1 MRGYEKGSELY
12 NKWHDEKARDKKRLP
27 LFVYMA
33 GHIEPS
39 ARGNAMCCWRKQ
51 ESIRLNGLVM
61 ADFDDLDD
69 PRKVYAEH
77 AVAIAELGDRILLT
91 HITPSGHGL
100 RFVCKGD
107 PAVGNIADNQEWF
120 AKAIG
125 LTLDGVCKDSSRAS
139 FAVSKSNIIHFNKEI
154 FTYEN
159 KEFDEKY
166 GDDYRRNCSSARNH
180 DNHSGSNPPA
190 DGHQLADGKGDGANG
205 RPSVQN
211 CKIVIPTNEK
221 GEYVYK
227 GIPYRRIVDGLLA
240 SYGGAPSV
248 GERNTFYYDMAR
260 RDMRYICDFN
270 EDFMLSVMPD
280 FGLSESE
287 RRQALRSALAARR
300 FSLSKRCQSV
310 LRGLGLSG
318 GDAPTAKPAARGAGF
333 DHEQIFRQ
341 FKPFFGGP
349 WAPALNALDD
359 RVKLAGFLAV
369 GAMLGTYLSPVRLKN
384 FYDGDD
390 YRLSFMVYI
399 IGQAASGK
407 GVFVDL
413 NRMVMEP
420 LRLQDEQGRKW
431 EEKYKEDKEMRAN
444 SSKNQKQEAMQI
456 EHFPI
461 RVLPGTISNAMR
473 YKRMKNA
480 VTVIDGNEVHLHCYI
495 FESELSAKLRSEQGT
510 WAGAQDLDCKSFS
523 NEYGGNDYGNAQAVN
538 GLIEVN
544 MNQVITGTQDAMNR
558 KITARNCLDGL
569 ATRLIVFEMPDNSF
583 TMLEKRR
590 VRRTI
595 DEQMFLRTIGTKLQ
609 KCTGSVDLAQKVIVP
624 PSYRS
629 IYGQKT
635 SISDALYKWGT
646 DEADRCRETED
657 RCADY
662 FRRRAPIIAARYAV
676 VDAILRDVDH
686 FSKTGK
692 LKLTFNNVLLAVKLA
707 SYIQESQ
714 MYFFGKKIMDAL
726 EDTENNFTPES
737 KKVGSRSLLFS
748 QLPKEFTINDVAA
761 KMPDKTRRTA
771 ENTVSEW
778 KRNQYIKMVRRDGKN
793 KVYVKLVNNI

>member
-1 MRGYEKGSELY
+1 MKTKSLM
-12 NKWHDEKARDKKRLP
+12 K
-27 LFVYMA
+27 
-33 GHIEPS
+33 
-39 ARGNAMCCWRKQ
+39 
-51 ESIRLNGLVM
+51 SI
-61 ADFDDLDD
+61 
-69 PRKVYAEH
+69 
-77 AVAIAELGDRILLT
+77 T
-91 HITPSGHGL
+91 
-100 RFVCKGD
+100 
-107 PAVGNIADNQEWF
+107 
-120 AKAIG
+120 
-125 LTLDGVCKDSSRAS
+125 
-139 FAVSKSNIIHFNKEI
+139 
-154 FTYEN
+154 
-159 KEFDEKY
+159 
-166 GDDYRRNCSSARNH
+166 
-180 DNHSGSNPPA
+180 
-190 DGHQLADGKGDGANG
+190 
-205 RPSVQN
+205 
-211 CKIVIPTNEK
+211 IPTNEK

-227 GIPYRRIVDGLLA
+227 GIPYKRIVDGLLETH
-240 SYGGAPSV
+240 GGAPSI
-248 GERNTFYYDMAR
+248 GERNSFYYDMAR

-270 EDFMLSVMPD
+270 EDFMLKVMPD
-280 FGLSESE
+280 FGLPEAE
-287 RRQALRSALAARR
+287 RRQAIRSALGARR
-300 FSLSKRCQSV
+300 YALSKRCQGV
-310 LRGLGLSG
+310 LRGLGLSPG
-318 GDAPTAKPAARGAGF
+318 NDQSAERAAKHVGF
-333 DHEQIFRQ
+333 NHEDIFRE

-609 KCTGSVDLAQKVIVP
+609 KCTGSVDLAQQVAVP

-686 FSKTGK
+686 FAKTGN

-748 QLPKEFTINDVAA
+748 QLPKEFTTNDVAA